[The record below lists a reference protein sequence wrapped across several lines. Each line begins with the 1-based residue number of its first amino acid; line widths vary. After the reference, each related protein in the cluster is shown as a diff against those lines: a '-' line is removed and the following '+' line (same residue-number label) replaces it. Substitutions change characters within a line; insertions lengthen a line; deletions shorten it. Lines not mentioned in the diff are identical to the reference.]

1 MDERISEL
9 TYQLKEQLKNDPCII
24 ALNDSEKAMN
34 ESEEVMALSY
44 KKDRALDYYNE
55 MLRFFAD
62 DSPAT
67 IKARQEL
74 ADAKKELESHP
85 LVRDYLNKYQQ
96 VRLLFEQINEKLFSL
111 LNNDMCPKES
121 K

>member
-1 MDERISEL
+1 MDEKITEL
-9 TYQLKEQLKNDPCII
+9 TFKLKEQLKNDPRII
-24 ALNDSEKAMN
+24 ALNESEKKMN

-74 ADAKKELESHP
+74 AEAKKNLESHP
-85 LVRDYLNKYQQ
+85 LVRDYLAKYQQ
-96 VRLLFEQINEKLFSL
+96 VRLLFEQINESLFAM
-111 LNNDMCPKES
+111 LNNDMCPKEN